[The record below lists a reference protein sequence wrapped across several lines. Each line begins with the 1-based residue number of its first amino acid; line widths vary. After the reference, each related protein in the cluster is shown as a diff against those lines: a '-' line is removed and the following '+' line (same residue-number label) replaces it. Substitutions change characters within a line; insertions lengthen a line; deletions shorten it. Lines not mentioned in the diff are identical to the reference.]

1 MTTQNYDFSPEQVDI
16 IESIRETNGIPG
28 VAAAIVKDGE
38 IVAINGFGYRNR
50 DAQLPMTAHTVS
62 PLCSLTKSFTAVAVM
77 QLVDSGQL
85 WLDEPIVSYL
95 PKFRV
100 ADIEASRKITSRIF
114 LCHKS
119 GMGRTGHQSR
129 MFTEPQ
135 PYKDRGELVSQ
146 LAEVQLQTPPNAA
159 FSYCNEGYV
168 TLGHLVETV
177 SGIPLE
183 DYFQSHIFDAVDMKR
198 TYPRFSQWQSDT
210 DRSHGYVKKEGDY
223 EETQLPENYNI
234 YLSTG
239 GICSTA
245 YDFANYLIATMNYAN
260 SPLLSSGSLDAMH
273 TVSMPYGD
281 TGWGYG
287 FGWAIAWSAG
297 RKIVSHG
304 GGLSGIATYA
314 LMVPAEQLGVVVL
327 TNLGG
332 DKAREIAEQLTSSV
346 LGTPFLQPT
355 PDDPLPFNTRYTLP
369 AADTL
374 TQYVGTYTWVYQAE
388 EVQITIGMEVD
399 QLTVQY
405 ADEQAIPYI
414 AVGTDL
420 FMSLRW
426 GSWGTIIQ
434 FVRDAEGNVIS
445 LLQGGNQFQ
454 QRQQR

>member
-1 MTTQNYDFSPEQVDI
+1 MMTQNLDFSPEQEDI
-16 IESIRETNGIPG
+16 IESIREKDGIPG

-38 IVAINGFGYRNR
+38 IVAAGGVGYRNR
-50 DAQLPMTAHTVS
+50 DAQLPMTIHTVS
-62 PLCSLTKSFTAVAVM
+62 PLCSLTKSFTGVAVM
-77 QLVDSGQL
+77 QLVESGKI
-85 WLDEPIVSYL
+85 WLDEPVVSYL

-100 ADIEASRKITSRIF
+100 ADTEASRKMTPRIF

-129 MFTEPQ
+129 MFTEPH

-146 LAEVQLQTPPNAA
+146 LTEVQLQTQPNAA
-159 FSYCNEGYV
+159 FSYCNEGYA
-168 TLGHLVETV
+168 TLGHLVEAV

-198 TYPRFSQWQSDT
+198 TYPRFSQWQADT
-210 DRSHGYVKKEGDY
+210 DRSHGYEKKEGDY
-223 EETQLPENYNI
+223 EETQLPESYNI

-245 YDFANYLIATMNYAN
+245 YDFANYLIATMDYAN

-287 FGWAIAWSAG
+287 FGWNIAWNAG

-332 DKAREIAEQLTSSV
+332 GEARQIAEQLANSV
-346 LGTPFLQPT
+346 SGTPLLRPT
-355 PDDPLPFNTRYTLP
+355 PEDPLPFNTRYTLP
-369 AADTL
+369 GTDTFA
-374 TQYVGTYTWVYQAE
+374 QYVGTYIQVYQDE
-388 EVQITIGMEVD
+388 EVQITIEMAVD
-399 QLTVQY
+399 KLTVQY
-405 ADEQAIPYI
+405 PAEDATPYI
-414 AVGTDL
+414 AIGTDV
-420 FMSLRW
+420 FMDHHW
-426 GSWGTIIQ
+426 GAIIH
-434 FVRDAEGNVIS
+434 FVRDEEGKVNG
-445 LLQGGNQFQ
+445 LLQGGNLFQ
-454 QRQQR
+454 RCG

>member
-1 MTTQNYDFSPEQVDI
+1 MTQNFDFSLEQVDI

-38 IVAINGFGYRNR
+38 IVAVSGFGYRNR

-62 PLCSLTKSFTAVAVM
+62 PICSLTKSFTGVAIM
-77 QLVDSGQL
+77 QLVEAGKLS
-85 WLDEPIVSYL
+85 LDEPVVSYL
-95 PKFRV
+95 PEFRV
-100 ADIEASRKITSRIF
+100 ADIEASRKMTPRIL

-129 MFTEPQ
+129 MFSEPH

-159 FSYCNEGYV
+159 FSYCNEGYA

-177 SGIPLE
+177 SDIPLE
-183 DYFQSHIFDAVDMKR
+183 DYFRSYIFDAVDMKR
-198 TYPRFSQWQSDT
+198 TYPRFSQWQTDT
-210 DRSHGYVKKEGDY
+210 DRSHGYEKSAEDY

-245 YDFANYLIATMNYAN
+245 YDFAKYLIATMDYGN

-273 TVSMPYGD
+273 TISMPYGD

-287 FGWAIAWSAG
+287 FGWNIAWNAG

-304 GGLSGIATYA
+304 GGLAGIATYA
-314 LMVPAEQLGVVVL
+314 LMVPADQMGVVVL

-332 DKAREIAEQLTSSV
+332 GEARQIAEQLANSI
-346 LGTPFLQPT
+346 LGTPLLRPT
-355 PDDPLPFNTRYTLP
+355 PEDPLPFHTRYTP
-369 AADTL
+369 QGADTL
-374 TQYVGTYTWVYQAE
+374 AQYVGTYTRVYQE
-388 EVQITIGMEVD
+388 EEGQMTIAVVAGE
-399 QLTVQY
+399 LTVQY
-405 ADEQAIPYI
+405 PDDETTRFTAI
-414 AVGTDL
+414 GTDV
-420 FMSLRW
+420 FMDQRW
-426 GSWGTIIQ
+426 GAIVH
-434 FVRDAEGNVIS
+434 FVRDGEGSVGS
-445 LLQGGNQFQ
+445 LLQGGNLF
-454 QRQQR
+454 RRCG

>member
-1 MTTQNYDFSPEQVDI
+1 MTTQNFDFSPEQEDI
-16 IESIRETNGIPG
+16 IESIREKDGIPG
-28 VAAAIVKDGE
+28 VATATVKDGE
-38 IVAINGFGYRNR
+38 IIAAGGFGYRKR
-50 DAQLPMTAHTVS
+50 DNLPMTAHTVS
-62 PLCSLTKSFTAVAVM
+62 PICSLTKSFTGVAVM
-77 QLVDSGQL
+77 QLVESGKI
-85 WLDEPIVSYL
+85 WLDEPVVSYL
-95 PKFRV
+95 SEFRV
-100 ADIEASRKITSRIF
+100 ADTEASRKMTPRIL

-135 PYKDRGELVSQ
+135 PYKDRGALVSQ
-146 LAEVQLQTPPNAA
+146 LADVQLQTPPNAA
-159 FSYCNEGYV
+159 FSYCNEGYA

-183 DYFQSHIFDAVDMKR
+183 DYFQSHIFDPVQMKR

-210 DRSHGYVKKEGDY
+210 NRLHGYERKEEDY
-223 EETQLPENYNI
+223 EETHLPEDYNT

-245 YDFANYLIATMNYAN
+245 YDYANYLIATMDYPN

-287 FGWAIAWSAG
+287 FGWNIAWNAG

-332 DKAREIAEQLTSSV
+332 GEARQIAEQLANSV
-346 LGTPFLQPT
+346 LGTPLLRPT
-355 PDDPLPFNTRYTLP
+355 PEDPLPFNTRYTLP
-369 AADTL
+369 SADTL
-374 TQYVGTYTWVYQAE
+374 AQYVGTYTQVYQDE
-388 EVQITIGMEVD
+388 EVQITIEMAAD
-399 QLTVQY
+399 KLTVQY
-405 ADEQAIPYI
+405 RAEDATPYI
-414 AVGTDL
+414 AIGTDV
-420 FMSLRW
+420 FMDRHW
-426 GSWGTIIQ
+426 GAIIH
-434 FVRDAEGNVIS
+434 FVRDEEGKVNS
-445 LLQGGNQFQ
+445 LLQGGNLFQ
-454 QRQQR
+454 RCG

>member
-1 MTTQNYDFSPEQVDI
+1 MMTQNLDFSPEQEDI
-16 IESIRETNGIPG
+16 IESIREKDGIPG
-28 VAAAIVKDGE
+28 VAAAIVKNGE
-38 IVAINGFGYRNR
+38 IVAAGGFGYRNR
-50 DAQLPMTAHTVS
+50 DAQLPMTVHTVS
-62 PLCSLTKSFTAVAVM
+62 PLCSLTKSFTGVTVM
-77 QLVDSGQL
+77 QLVESGKI
-85 WLDEPIVSYL
+85 WLDEPVVSYL
-95 PKFRV
+95 PNFRV
-100 ADIEASRKITSRIF
+100 ADGEASRKMTPRIL

-146 LAEVQLQTPPNAA
+146 LAEVRLQTSPNAA
-159 FSYCNEGYV
+159 FSYCNEGYA

-183 DYFQSHIFDAVDMKR
+183 DYFQSHIFDTVHMKR

-210 DRSHGYVKKEGDY
+210 DRSHGYEKKEGDY

-245 YDFANYLIATMNYAN
+245 YDYANYLIATMDYTN

-287 FGWAIAWSAG
+287 FGWNIAWNAG

-332 DKAREIAEQLTSSV
+332 GEARQIAEQLANSV
-346 LGTPFLQPT
+346 SGTPLLRPT
-355 PDDPLPFNTRYTLP
+355 PEDPLPFNTRYTLLTS
-369 AADTL
+369 DTL
-374 TQYVGTYTWVYQAE
+374 AQYVGTYTRGYQAE
-388 EVQITIGMEVD
+388 EVQITIEIAVD
-399 QLTVQY
+399 KLTVQY
-405 ADEQAIPYI
+405 PDEETTPYI
-414 AVGTDL
+414 AIGTDV
-420 FMSLRW
+420 FMGHHW
-426 GSWGTIIQ
+426 GAIIH
-434 FVRDAEGNVIS
+434 FVRDEKGKVNS
-445 LLQGGNQFQ
+445 LLQGGNLFQ
-454 QRQQR
+454 RCG

>member
-1 MTTQNYDFSPEQVDI
+1 MMTQNLDFSPEQEDI
-16 IESIRETNGIPG
+16 IESVRETNGIPG

-38 IVAINGFGYRNR
+38 IVAIDGFGHRNR

-62 PLCSLTKSFTAVAVM
+62 PLCSLTKSFTGVAVM
-77 QLVDSGQL
+77 QLVESGKI
-85 WLDEPIVSYL
+85 WLDEPVGSYL

-100 ADIEASRKITSRIF
+100 ANTEASRKMTPRIL

-135 PYKDRGELVSQ
+135 PYKNRGELVSQ

-159 FSYCNEGYV
+159 FSYCNEGYA

-177 SGIPLE
+177 SDIPLE
-183 DYFQSHIFDAVDMKR
+183 DYFQAHIFDTVDMKR

-210 DRSHGYVKKEGDY
+210 DRSHGYEKKEGDY

-245 YDFANYLIATMNYAN
+245 YDFAKYLIATMDYAN

-287 FGWAIAWSAG
+287 FGWAIAWNAG

-332 DKAREIAEQLTSSV
+332 GEARQIAEQLANSV
-346 LGTPFLQPT
+346 SGTPLLRPT
-355 PDDPLPFNTRYTLP
+355 PEDPLPFNTRYTLP
-369 AADTL
+369 SADTL
-374 TQYVGTYTWVYQAE
+374 AQYVGTYTRVYQDE
-388 EVQITIGMEVD
+388 EVQITIEMAVD
-399 QLTVQY
+399 KLTVQY
-405 ADEQAIPYI
+405 PDEEATPYI
-414 AVGTDL
+414 AIGTDV
-420 FMSLRW
+420 FMDHHW
-426 GSWGTIIQ
+426 GAIIH
-434 FVRDAEGNVIS
+434 FVRNAEGRVNS
-445 LLQGGNQFQ
+445 LLQGGNLF
-454 QRQQR
+454 RRSG

>member
-1 MTTQNYDFSPEQVDI
+1 MTQNYDFSPEQVDI
-16 IESIRETNGIPG
+16 IESVRETNGIPG

-38 IVAINGFGYRNR
+38 IVAIDGFGYRNW

-62 PLCSLTKSFTAVAVM
+62 PLCSLTKSFTGVAVM
-77 QLVDSGQL
+77 QLVESGKI
-85 WLDEPIVSYL
+85 WLDEPVGSYL

-100 ADIEASRKITSRIF
+100 ADTEASRKMTPRIL

-135 PYKDRGELVSQ
+135 PYKDRGDLVSQ

-159 FSYCNEGYV
+159 FSYCNEGYA

-183 DYFQSHIFDAVDMKR
+183 DYFQSHIFDTVDMKR

-210 DRSHGYVKKEGDY
+210 DRSHGYEKKEGDY

-245 YDFANYLIATMNYAN
+245 YDFAKYLIATMDYAN
-260 SPLLSSGSLDAMH
+260 SSLLSSGSLDAMH

-287 FGWAIAWSAG
+287 FGWAIAWNAG
-297 RKIVSHG
+297 RKTVSHG

-332 DKAREIAEQLTSSV
+332 GEARQIAEQLANSV
-346 LGTPFLQPT
+346 SGTPLLRPT
-355 PDDPLPFNTRYTLP
+355 PEDPLPFNTRYPLP
-369 AADTL
+369 SADIL
-374 TQYVGTYTWVYQAE
+374 VQYVGTYTRVYQEE
-388 EVQITIGMEVD
+388 EVQITIEMAVD
-399 QLTVQY
+399 KLTVQY
-405 ADEQAIPYI
+405 PDEDVTPYI
-414 AVGTDL
+414 AIGTDV
-420 FMSLRW
+420 FMDHHW
-426 GSWGTIIQ
+426 GAIIH
-434 FVRDAEGNVIS
+434 FVRDAEGRVNS
-445 LLQGGNQFQ
+445 LLQGGNLF
-454 QRQQR
+454 RRCG

>member
-1 MTTQNYDFSPEQVDI
+1 MMTQNLDFSPEQEDI
-16 IESIRETNGIPG
+16 IESIKEKDGIPG

-38 IVAINGFGYRNR
+38 IVAAGGVGYRNR
-50 DAQLPMTAHTVS
+50 DAQLPMTADTVS
-62 PLCSLTKSFTAVAVM
+62 PLCSLTKSFTGVAVM
-77 QLVDSGQL
+77 QLVESGKI
-85 WLDEPIVSYL
+85 WLDEPVASYL
-95 PKFRV
+95 PKFHIAN
-100 ADIEASRKITSRIF
+100 ADASRKMTPRIF

-119 GMGRTGHQSR
+119 GMGRTGHQGR
-129 MFTEPQ
+129 MFTETQ

-146 LAEVQLQTPPNAA
+146 LTEVQLQTPPNAA
-159 FSYCNEGYV
+159 FSYCNEGYA

-210 DRSHGYVKKEGDY
+210 DRSHGYEKKDGGY
-223 EETQLPENYNI
+223 QETQLPADYGI

-245 YDFANYLIATMNYAN
+245 YDYANYLIAMMDYSN
-260 SPLLSSGSLDAMH
+260 SVLLSSGSLDAMH

-287 FGWAIAWSAG
+287 FGWNIAWNAG

-332 DKAREIAEQLTSSV
+332 GEARQIAEQLANSV
-346 LGTPFLQPT
+346 SGTPLLRPT
-355 PDDPLPFNTRYTLP
+355 PEDPLPFNTRYTLP
-369 AADTL
+369 SADTL
-374 TQYVGTYTWVYQAE
+374 AQYIGTYTRVYPDE
-388 EVQITIGMEVD
+388 EVQITIEMVVD
-399 QLTVQY
+399 KLTVQY
-405 ADEQAIPYI
+405 PDEDATPYI
-414 AVGTDL
+414 AIGTDV
-420 FMSLRW
+420 FMGHHW
-426 GSWGTIIQ
+426 GAIIH
-434 FVRDAEGNVIS
+434 FVRDEKGKVNS
-445 LLQGGNQFQ
+445 LLQGGNLFQ
-454 QRQQR
+454 RCG

>member
-1 MTTQNYDFSPEQVDI
+1 MMAQNCDFSPEQVDI

-38 IVAINGFGYRNR
+38 IVAIDGFGYRNR

-62 PLCSLTKSFTAVAVM
+62 PLCSLTKSFTGVAVM
-77 QLVDSGQL
+77 QLVESGKI
-85 WLDEPIVSYL
+85 WLDEPVGSYL

-100 ADIEASRKITSRIF
+100 ADTEASRKITPRIL

-159 FSYCNEGYV
+159 FSYCNEGYA

-183 DYFQSHIFDAVDMKR
+183 DYFQSHIFDTVDMKR

-210 DRSHGYVKKEGDY
+210 DRSHGYEKKEGDY

-245 YDFANYLIATMNYAN
+245 YDFAKYLIVTMDYAN
-260 SPLLSSGSLDAMH
+260 SSLLSSGSLDAMH

-287 FGWAIAWSAG
+287 FGWAIAWNAG

-332 DKAREIAEQLTSSV
+332 GEARQIAEQLANSV
-346 LGTPFLQPT
+346 SGTPLLRPT
-355 PDDPLPFNTRYTLP
+355 PEDPLPFNTRYPLP
-369 AADTL
+369 SADIL
-374 TQYVGTYTWVYQAE
+374 AQYVGTYTRVYQEE
-388 EVQITIGMEVD
+388 EVQITIEMAVD
-399 QLTVQY
+399 KLTVQY
-405 ADEQAIPYI
+405 PDEEATPYI
-414 AVGTDL
+414 AISTDV
-420 FMSLRW
+420 FMDHHW
-426 GSWGTIIQ
+426 GAIIH
-434 FVRDAEGNVIS
+434 FVRDAEGRVNS
-445 LLQGGNQFQ
+445 LLQGGNLF
-454 QRQQR
+454 RRCG

>member
-1 MTTQNYDFSPEQVDI
+1 MTQNFHFSPEQQDI
-16 IESIRETNGIPG
+16 IESIREKDGIPG
-28 VAAAIVKDGE
+28 VAAAIVKNGE
-38 IVAINGFGYRNR
+38 IVAAGGFGNRNR
-50 DAQLPMTAHTVS
+50 DTNLPMTSHTVS
-62 PLCSLTKSFTAVAVM
+62 FLCSLTKSFTGVAVM
-77 QLVDSGQL
+77 QLVESGQL
-85 WLDEPIVSYL
+85 WLDEPVVSYL

-100 ADIEASRKITSRIF
+100 ADTEASRKMTPRIF

-159 FSYCNEGYV
+159 FSYCNEGYA
-168 TLGHLVETV
+168 TLGHLVETA

-198 TYPRFSQWQSDT
+198 TYPRFSQWQADA
-210 DRSHGYVKKEGDY
+210 DRSHGYEKKDGGY
-223 EETQLPENYNI
+223 EETQLPTDYGI

-245 YDFANYLIATMNYAN
+245 YDFANYLIATMDYAN
-260 SPLLSSGSLDAMH
+260 SPLLSAGSLDAMH

-287 FGWAIAWSAG
+287 FGWAIAWNGG

-304 GGLSGIATYA
+304 GGLSGIATHT

-332 DKAREIAEQLTSSV
+332 GEARQIAEHLANSV
-346 LGTPFLQPT
+346 SDTPLLRPT
-355 PDDPLPFNTRYTLP
+355 PESPLPFSTHYALP
-369 AADTL
+369 DGDTL
-374 TQYVGTYTWVYQAE
+374 AQYVGTYTRVYQEE
-388 EVQITIGMEVD
+388 EVQITVEMEGGRLSVH
-399 QLTVQY
+399 Y
-405 ADEQAIPYI
+405 PDEEAMPYTAI
-414 AVGTDL
+414 GTDV
-420 FMSLRW
+420 FMDHYA
-426 GSWGTIIQ
+426 GAIIH
-434 FVRDAEGNVIS
+434 FVRDEEGKVNS
-445 LLQGGNQFQ
+445 LLQGGNLFQ
-454 QRQQR
+454 RCG